1 MEKREFIEAKDR
13 LSLVAEA
20 KNVLKAYE
28 PNSGSIW
35 MKLATI
41 SRLFEIQGYNEI
53 TVVLGNGY
61 SDFSQNY
68 DCLRC
73 FLSII
78 RVNCKEIAD
87 MQFLHFVVKFLLDI
101 ASECS
106 CQYESFITCQE
117 ISSLAMKNKFLPPNP
132 ILKVFFTKISELCKE
147 SNQFIGYLN
156 SLHILNEIEKVS
168 LSKEEFNFVKKCA
181 EVKNERFPRDLF
193 CGFKVKE
200 PNSIVIDNL
209 SDDPNFVPD
218 PQWQSILRMAEQD
231 SLLDFDENSE
241 ESMQLASFMTKND
254 IYFEISD
261 DKIKIL
267 KRPFDGFTTKVFNII
282 RAYEPRAED
291 EVPEI
296 IEEIKLSS
304 PVASKTKPKPAI
316 RSEVKPAVFKNR
328 FGNAQKKYKALCK
341 YASIEF
347 QDNFYCQRNQQKF
360 DSFVLSNGLFED
372 DKSLLSRNKARIEDL
387 YDSLVKEMAE
397 KQKKLELENIER
409 KKKEDEARTEE
420 ENAKKWF
427 NLPKKP
433 ISQNSAVP
441 CGNKS
446 KSSWSDKKDTPKKPS
461 NIYVPK
467 ITTLDL
473 ASVSESLN
481 ATEQSLADSSSNRS
495 YAPKN
500 AAKDL
505 PSKNIYVPKLTTSD
519 LFSVPDEKKADLSQD
534 AFNTPAGN
542 NLYKFD
548 RSTKGFKDDRVKS
561 KSTSWHKTP
570 EAKDKQQDQ
579 KKDD

>member
-13 LSLVAEA
+13 LSLVTEA

-41 SRLFEIQGYNEI
+41 SKLFEVQGYNEI
-53 TVVLGNGY
+53 AVVLDDGWN
-61 SDFSQNY
+61 DFSQNY

-78 RVNCKEIAD
+78 RANSKEIGD
-87 MQFLHFVVKFLLDI
+87 TQFLHFVVKFLLNI
-101 ASECS
+101 ACECP
-106 CQYESFITCQE
+106 CQYESFIACQE

-132 ILKVFFTKISELCKE
+132 ILKVFFTKISEFCKT

-168 LSKEEFNFVKKCA
+168 LSKEEFSFVKKCA
-181 EVKNERFPRDLF
+181 EIKNERFPRDLF

-218 PQWQSILRMAEQD
+218 PQWQSLVRIVDQGTLV
-231 SLLDFDENSE
+231 DFDENSE
-241 ESMQLASFMTKND
+241 ESMQLVSFMTKND
-254 IYFEISD
+254 IYFEIND
-261 DKIKIL
+261 GKIKIL

-282 RAYEPRAED
+282 RAYEPKAED
-291 EVPEI
+291 EIPEI

-304 PVASKTKPKPAI
+304 PIVSKTKPKPTI
-316 RSEVKPAVFKNR
+316 KNEVKPAVFKNR

-341 YASIEF
+341 YAPIEF
-347 QDNFYCQRNQQKF
+347 QDDFYCQRNQQKF
-360 DSFVLSNGLFED
+360 DSFVLSNTLFED
-372 DKSLLSRNKARIEDL
+372 NKSLLSQSKARIESL
-387 YDSLVKEMAE
+387 YNSLVKEVAE
-397 KQKKLELENIER
+397 KQRKLELENIER
-409 KKKEDEARTEE
+409 KKKEEEARTEE

-433 ISQNSAVP
+433 IAQNTAVP

-446 KSSWSDKKDTPKKPS
+446 KSSWSDKKDTLKKPS

-473 ASVSESLN
+473 ESVSESLN
-481 ATEQSLADSSSNRS
+481 ATEQSLADNSSNRLYS
-495 YAPKN
+495 PKN
-500 AAKDL
+500 VTKDL
-505 PSKNIYVPKLTTSD
+505 SSKNIYVPKLTTSD
-519 LFSVPDEKKADLSQD
+519 LFSVSDEQKEDPT
-534 AFNTPAGN
+534 FNTPAGN

-561 KSTSWHKTP
+561 KSTSWHRTP

-579 KKDD
+579 KEDS